1 MNRLRLFMLLRRQN
15 GLALRRSPAFEQSIM
30 ARVMLVLGAGFMVI
44 YLIFLGTML
53 AMPATEDRLYGLLLA
68 MTPMLWMPI
77 DFGVRFGVQQTPAM
91 FAKPYL
97 LQPMPFGA
105 VIENFLVN
113 TLLTGYNFTWLAL
126 FLPYA
131 FIVFCGGASWLEAL
145 SIVFSGM
152 MLILA
157 NSQIYLMVR
166 TLVARNLLWWALPIV
181 LYGGLWVT
189 LIIDE
194 DLFEDQ
200 MDWIS
205 EACMA
210 WWFPLSCLCLLAGLF
225 CLNRWMQLRFVREE
239 ISRQEKKEAAM
250 KHVSK
255 FTFLERFGMTG
266 EYLKLEVKSIMRNK
280 AIKSRVVMSVALIV
294 VFTLLV
300 SYTSLYDGQ
309 AMLNFWCFYCFGI
322 YGITA
327 MVKVMGPEG
336 NYIDLLLVHHESILS
351 LLKAKYYFHTV
362 MLLVPFILMIPA
374 VIACKFSLLMMF
386 AYMFICS
393 GLLYFML
400 FQLAVYNK
408 QTLPLNAKITGKN
421 SVENGMQL
429 VIELLAMFVP
439 LIVVAAL
446 VLLFDE
452 TTAYWTLIVIG
463 LLFTLTHPLWLRN
476 VYTRMMRR
484 KYENL
489 EGFHASRT

>member
-1 MNRLRLFMLLRRQN
+1 MNRLQLFLLLRHHN
-15 GLALRRSPAFEQSIM
+15 SLALRRSPAFEQSVV
-30 ARVMLVLGAGFMVI
+30 AKVMMVLGAGFMII
-44 YLIFLGTML
+44 YLIFLGTMM
-53 AMPATEDRLYGLLLA
+53 AMPATQGRMYGLLLA

-77 DFGVRFGVQQTPAM
+77 DFGIRFAVQQTPAM

-113 TLLTGYNFTWLAL
+113 TLITGYNWTWLAL

-131 FIVFCGGASWLEAL
+131 FIVFCGGASLLQAL
-145 SIVFSGM
+145 SILVSGM
-152 MLILA
+152 LLILA

-166 TLVARNLLWWALPIV
+166 TLVGRSLLWWALPIV
-181 LYGGLWVT
+181 IYGSIWVT
-189 LIIDE
+189 LLIDE
-194 DLFEDQ
+194 DLFDQQ
-200 MDWIS
+200 MDVLSDIS
-205 EACMA
+205 IAWWFVFACMA
-210 WWFPLSCLCLLAGLF
+210 LLAVLF
-225 CLNRWMQLRFVREE
+225 VLNRWMQLRFVREE

-250 KHVSK
+250 KHVVK
-255 FTFLERFGMTG
+255 FSFLERFGLTG

-280 AIKSRVVMSVALIV
+280 AIRSRVLMSVTLIV

-300 SYTSLYDGQ
+300 SYTSLYDGR

-351 LLKAKYYFHTV
+351 LLKAKYYFHTA
-362 MLLVPFILMIPA
+362 MLLVPFVLMIPA
-374 VIACKFSLLMMF
+374 VIAGKFSLLMMF

-408 QTLPLNAKITGKN
+408 QTLPLNSKITGKN

-429 VIELLAMFVP
+429 VIEMLAMFLP
-439 LIVVAAL
+439 LVVVAAL

-452 TTAYWTLIVIG
+452 TTAYWSLIGIG

-489 EGFHASRT
+489 EGFHASRA